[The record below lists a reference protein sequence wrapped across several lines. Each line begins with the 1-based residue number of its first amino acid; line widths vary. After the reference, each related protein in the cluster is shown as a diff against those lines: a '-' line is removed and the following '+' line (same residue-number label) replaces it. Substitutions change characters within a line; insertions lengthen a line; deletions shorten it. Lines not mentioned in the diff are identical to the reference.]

1 MALDRRDGTILG
13 ILFRYF
19 RSPPMTG
26 TGAQGSPGWQV
37 GLPLGIV
44 RLLSPS

>member
-26 TGAQGSPGWQV
+26 ELVAQGCPGAQV
-37 GLPLGIV
+37 GAVWGIV
-44 RLLSPS
+44 RLL